1 MSYFPSNSQIETQNA
16 ASRFQAAVLVD
27 SPSFP
32 NAIAWSDENLIA
44 VASGH
49 LVTILNPAKLPF
61 GPRGLITIQKRQPF
75 SIGFIDRQD
84 LLSGCMLPT
93 VLSRDEPCVRSISWS
108 PVGLAPNAGCLLA
121 VCTRQ
126 GFVKLYRPPFCDFC
140 AEWIEVEDIS
150 TKLYDYLMSINFGE
164 VPAFSLK
171 RCYGNEHEIELE
183 IDSDLWKEKN
193 SNQNVRASKS
203 KVKSFRKMPENCTV
217 PSITADQ
224 YASRS
229 AMLSS
234 LVVSW
239 SPMLQSVPKISS
251 VPQDGAAISVLAVGG
266 KSGKVSLWRMPVPEC
281 YSVDQSRVP
290 ASVVLIGIFQAHDSW
305 ITAISWALLDSDSS
319 SPQVLLATASSDGSV
334 RIWLAYNEILL
345 KSSEPTHTSFSLL
358 KEVAT
363 VDFVPVSVLSVIV
376 PAKSPHKMH
385 LAVGKG
391 SGSFE
396 LWICDISSKKIDKIG
411 PYDAHNQ
418 TVTGLAWAFDGKSL
432 HSCSQDNVVR
442 CWILSGSSLC
452 EVSVPSNTP
461 RLRSSTDFPDGFV
474 SCFGLAV
481 SPGNLVIAWVRN
493 PDVDKLNPMYEGRT
507 QKAIVEFF
515 WIGGQQVNVLSNNSP
530 DFDTEAIHGFPEKEL
545 VYWESNFLWSL
556 KQYETQEKPLVVWD
570 IVTAFLAFNHSKSDY
585 VEQVLIKW
593 LSISY
598 VGSHVGLPAEEV
610 LLCVSRSFSKF
621 TSRQLHLLNII
632 CRRIMLSEM
641 KADEIN
647 SKLLNLEGVHCA
659 EEEQR
664 SLWINLLLASEREL
678 RERLVGFTFSAF
690 ISLMPASAANSPSG
704 NWFPVGLAQMEQWV
718 ELNRD
723 HMQDQL
729 KVLASEVG
737 KQEGR
742 LQSSKYLAAEKCSYC
757 SASVP
762 FESPEVA
769 FCRGKGHKLVRC
781 AISMVVCP
789 TTPTWFCICCHR
801 RAFKLAPETL
811 FAIPG
816 YPFNF
821 KSLTT
826 SSSVLEVSL
835 KPLCPFCGILLQRLQ
850 PDFLLS
856 ASPT

>member
-1 MSYFPSNSQIETQNA
+1 MLGNA
-16 ASRFQAAVLVD
+16 L
-27 SPSFP
+27 
-32 NAIAWSDENLIA
+32 
-44 VASGH
+44 
-49 LVTILNPAKLPF
+49 
-61 GPRGLITIQKRQPF
+61 
-75 SIGFIDRQD
+75 
-84 LLSGCMLPT
+84 
-93 VLSRDEPCVRSISWS
+93 
-108 PVGLAPNAGCLLA
+108 
-121 VCTRQ
+121 
-126 GFVKLYRPPFCDFC
+126 
-140 AEWIEVEDIS
+140 
-150 TKLYDYLMSINFGE
+150 
-164 VPAFSLK
+164 
-171 RCYGNEHEIELE
+171 
-183 IDSDLWKEKN
+183 
-193 SNQNVRASKS
+193 
-203 KVKSFRKMPENCTV
+203 
-217 PSITADQ
+217 
-224 YASRS
+224 
-229 AMLSS
+229 
-234 LVVSW
+234 
-239 SPMLQSVPKISS
+239 
-251 VPQDGAAISVLAVGG
+251 
-266 KSGKVSLWRMPVPEC
+266 
-281 YSVDQSRVP
+281 
-290 ASVVLIGIFQAHDSW
+290 
-305 ITAISWALLDSDSS
+305 
-319 SPQVLLATASSDGSV
+319 
-334 RIWLAYNEILL
+334 
-345 KSSEPTHTSFSLL
+345 
-358 KEVAT
+358 
-363 VDFVPVSVLSVIV
+363 
-376 PAKSPHKMH
+376 
-385 LAVGKG
+385 
-391 SGSFE
+391 
-396 LWICDISSKKIDKIG
+396 
-411 PYDAHNQ
+411 
-418 TVTGLAWAFDGKSL
+418 
-432 HSCSQDNVVR
+432 
-442 CWILSGSSLC
+442 
-452 EVSVPSNTP
+452 
-461 RLRSSTDFPDGFV
+461 
-474 SCFGLAV
+474 
-481 SPGNLVIAWVRN
+481 
-493 PDVDKLNPMYEGRT
+493 RT

-769 FCRGKGHKLVRC
+769 FCQGRGHKLVRC

-826 SSSVLEVSL
+826 SSSMLEVSL